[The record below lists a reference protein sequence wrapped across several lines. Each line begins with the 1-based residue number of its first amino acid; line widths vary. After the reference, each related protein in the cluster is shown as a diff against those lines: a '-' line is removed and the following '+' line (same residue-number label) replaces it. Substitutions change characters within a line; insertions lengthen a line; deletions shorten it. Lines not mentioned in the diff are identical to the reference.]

1 MTCFVIV
8 AVVYYSTNN
17 QQEVIMAN
25 KTIFLSAAILAISTL
40 FAASPQL
47 ESYIK
52 HCIESSENDLDPN
65 MQGSEFHWEFTG
77 KYKII
82 YADKNLF
89 SFYADELEYTGGAH
103 GNAAVTV
110 GTIFR
115 KSGKRITLKDIAPT
129 AENQKKLL
137 NIITAATAKEFKC
150 TVKELPEKLLNMPK
164 LTENFYLN
172 DKGITFVYN
181 EYEIASKARGAVKI
195 FIPYSA
201 VNFKKP

>member
-8 AVVYYSTNN
+8 AVVYYATNN

-25 KTIFLSAAILAISTL
+25 KTFFLSAAILAISTL

-103 GNAAVTV
+103 GGYVDRAYVFDTGTGERVT
-110 GTIFR
+110 
-115 KSGKRITLKDIAPT
+115 L
-129 AENQKKLL
+129 EML
-137 NIITAATAKEFKC
+137 
-150 TVKELPEKLLNMPK
+150 
-164 LTENFYLN
+164 
-172 DKGITFVYN
+172 
-181 EYEIASKARGAVKI
+181 
-195 FIPYSA
+195 A
-201 VNFKKP
+201 VNSDELKNFLKAP